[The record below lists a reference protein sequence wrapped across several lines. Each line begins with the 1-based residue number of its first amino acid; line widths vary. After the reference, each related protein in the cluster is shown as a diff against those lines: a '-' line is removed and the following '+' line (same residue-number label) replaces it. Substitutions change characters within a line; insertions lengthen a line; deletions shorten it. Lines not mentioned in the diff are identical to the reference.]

1 MRYIT
6 NEFLNDLELYKQTIV
21 HKVILAGGVAGA
33 SGNYG
38 ANYFREYLPDW
49 VIDTAI
55 RAFETPLGVWLSNI
69 AIALLILERVALQW
83 ERYRRVKRGEI

>member
-1 MRYIT
+1 MRSII
-6 NEFLNDLELYKQTIV
+6 NDVLSDLELYRQTV
-21 HKVILAGGVAGA
+21 MHKLILAGGVAGA

-49 VIDTAI
+49 IIDTAI

-69 AIALLILERVALQW
+69 AIALLILERIALQW
-83 ERYRRVKRGEI
+83 ERYRRHKRGEI